1 MIRDYLTLPKAFV
14 LMNSLPALTQ
24 VPDEDIRSDLVL
36 PLLLENS
43 PESIVV
49 TDAGANIVY
58 ANPRFCALTGYRMDE
73 LIGCNPRVLKTG
85 HMDDEAYRQM
95 WQQLSR
101 GEPWRGT
108 FLNRKK
114 NGEVYW
120 EDARILPVCDE
131 RGLIVRYLGIKE
143 EISEHLRM
151 QEKLARLVQYDA
163 LTGLANSE
171 RLGAELSRLSL
182 DSRDGLL
189 LFCMDLDGFGKLA
202 TRLGALGTDA
212 LVCELADGLSLLAGE
227 GGVAA
232 RLGDDEFALL
242 VNASEGSHLATAI
255 PELLATLTTPLSAS
269 IGEARLP
276 ASLAG
281 QQPAAHLV
289 RHAMEAMHAAKHAG
303 GNRLVVYGNTG
314 THEAPPY
321 CPSRNMLE
329 DGSLILFYQ
338 PIVHSD
344 GSLAGVEA
352 LLRRR
357 RPGDIYLPPAD
368 VLTTFA
374 ADGMECELDL
384 YVLGLALSQIVC
396 WLKSGRGVDVSVNLH
411 AQTLQSPRFVD
422 TLASMLKAHGLSDEP
437 HLTLEILEGVA
448 LTDLAYARKVVS
460 ECRVLGVG
468 VAIDDFGSAY
478 ASLGYLRSL
487 PVTRVKLERTFVQSM
502 FDDEGARVIVESVHA
517 LAGAFGAELVAEGV
531 ETERH
536 VRHLATLGPML
547 MQGYAFAHPMTVADF
562 DAWRATRSP

>member
-1 MIRDYLTLPKAFV
+1 M
-14 LMNSLPALTQ
+14 
-24 VPDEDIRSDLVL
+24 L

-49 TDAGANIVY
+49 TDVEANIVY
-58 ANPRFCALTGYRMDE
+58 ANPRFCALTGYRADE
-73 LIGCNPRVLKTG
+73 LIGRNPRVLKTG
-85 HMDDEAYRQM
+85 HTDDETYRQM
-95 WQQLSR
+95 WRQLSR

-114 NGEVYW
+114 NGEAYW
-120 EDARILPVCDE
+120 EDARILPVRDE
-131 RGLIVRYLGIKE
+131 TGLIVRYLGIKE
-143 EISEHLRM
+143 EISERLRM
-151 QEKLARLVQYDA
+151 QEKLARLVHYDA
-163 LTGLANSE
+163 LTGLANRE

-189 LFCMDLDGFGKLA
+189 LFCIDLDGFGKLA
-202 TRLGALGTDA
+202 ARLGALGTDA
-212 LVCELADGLSLLAGE
+212 LICELADGLAMLAGE

-242 VNASEGSHLATAI
+242 ANASEGARLATAI
-255 PELLATLTTPLSAS
+255 PELLATLTTPLFAS

-276 ASLAG
+276 ASFAG

-303 GNRLVVYGNTG
+303 GNRLVVYGKAG
-314 THEAPPY
+314 TRAAPSH
-321 CPSRNMLE
+321 CPSRDMLK

-338 PIVHSD
+338 PIVHAD
-344 GSLAGVEA
+344 GSLAGAEA

-357 RPGDIYLPPAD
+357 RPDGIYLPPAD
-368 VLTTFA
+368 VLATFA
-374 ADGMECELDL
+374 ADGIECELDL
-384 YVLGLALSQIVC
+384 YVLAQALSQIVC
-396 WLKSGRGVDVSVNLH
+396 WLKAGRGVDVSVNLH
-411 AQTLQSPRFVD
+411 AQTLQSPGFVD
-422 TLASMLKAHGLSDEP
+422 TLASMLEGHGLSGAP

-448 LTDLAYARKVVS
+448 LTDLAHARKVVS
-460 ECRVLGVG
+460 ECRALGVG

-517 LAGAFGAELVAEGV
+517 LVSAFGAELVAEGV

-536 VRHLATLGPML
+536 AQHLATLGPML
-547 MQGYAFAHPMTVADF
+547 MQGYAFAHPMAAADF
-562 DAWRATRSP
+562 ESWRASRAP